1 MFSLDLPTEARWL
14 ELPHGVR
21 VLVKPLDGLVY
32 AAARNHARAAIQKLV
47 QARAEREAANA
58 PAQDIPDV
66 SDDAMRAAI
75 IDFELARGLARY
87 GVIDFAGVG
96 DDADEPMPF
105 SPARAEALVV
115 HPEMLEPFIAAY
127 TAPLERIEREG
138 NAPAPAPLGSTA
150 AGANTVPDAS
160 PPAPTAPPN

>member
-1 MFSLDLPTEARWL
+1 MFSLHMPTEARWL

-32 AAARNHARAAIQKLV
+32 AAARNHARAAIQKLA

-66 SDDAMRAAI
+66 SDDAMRAAV

-87 GVIDFAGVG
+87 GVIDFEGVG
-96 DDADEPMPF
+96 DDDDQPVRF
-105 SPARAEALVV
+105 SRARAEALVV
-115 HPEMLEPFIAAY
+115 HPEMLEPFVAAY

-138 NAPAPAPLGSTA
+138 NASAPAPPGSMA
-150 AGANTVPDAS
+150 AGATTVPGVQALALS
-160 PPAPTAPPN
+160 APPN